1 MQKFIFVFEEVPS
14 QAHMVARPTEGWIT
28 SVEVARNTREVSS
41 HASGAAMPA
50 DGRIT
55 TILDVARSTEEVP
68 SQAPAVARP
77 TVGRITITDV
87 ASSTEEVSSTAPG
100 ITRPVEG
107 GITTTDASSEEMSSP
122 GTVVTTIKKKEYGQ
136 RISQAEMLRAR
147 IAKQRRDQRLDRMSS
162 SRNLANAQ
170 SCPEPSP
177 GTSQLVSK
185 LVSRFET
192 VPSPIKMPRSPS
204 ASTTLCRISNENP
217 VYRKKFIPSQSCEP
231 KPEASP
237 AQVSGQEMMS

>member
-1 MQKFIFVFEEVPS
+1 MGVPDSLSGSREVVATISNPAGATTS
-14 QAHMVARPTEGWIT
+14 LTRSTIQNQEPGVARLAEGQ
-28 SVEVARNTREVSS
+28 
-41 HASGAAMPA
+41 
-50 DGRIT
+50 IT

-100 ITRPVEG
+100 NTRPVEG

-136 RISQAEMLRAR
+136 KTSQAEMLRAK
-147 IAKQRRDQRLDRMSS
+147 ITKQRRDQRLNKMSS
-162 SRNLANAQ
+162 SRNLAHAQ

-177 GTSQLVSK
+177 GTSQMVSK

-192 VPSPIKMPRSPS
+192 VPSPIKMPRPPI
-204 ASTTLCRISNENP
+204 ASTTYP
-217 VYRKKFIPSQSCEP
+217 T
-231 KPEASP
+231 
-237 AQVSGQEMMS
+237 